1 MQIAHP
7 KPALYIQAA
16 SLLEP
21 TLYCR
26 VLNHSGSQVHDWL
39 SKLLLGPDVRTTQK
53 ARAEFEYPPTLGIT
67 AKHMDAI
74 MRVLQ
79 AWKMV
84 EIPLILAEDATA
96 QHCRADVTSV
106 HKDTLIFGLNGPTI
120 VVQTGAEFEKLVAN
134 KQASYATL
142 LYVYT
147 LVPLVKGA
155 PYLPTFAFSHDGSS
169 RTFTPELI
177 KIIWQWIV
185 QASISPVQL
194 SS

>member
-1 MQIAHP
+1 MIF
-7 KPALYIQAA
+7 
-16 SLLEP
+16 LLEP
-21 TLYCR
+21 TLYFR

-96 QHCRADVTSV
+96 QHCRADVTSI

-134 KQASYATL
+134 KQASMPPCCMCTPWSL
-142 LYVYT
+142 LSK
-147 LVPLVKGA
+147 VP
-155 PYLPTFAFSHDGSS
+155 PTFPHSHSVTMVPAGPSRQSS
-169 RTFTPELI
+169 
-177 KIIWQWIV
+177 
-185 QASISPVQL
+185 
-194 SS
+194 